1 MEIKYG
7 ANNCMRDAAKPMN
20 TILRR
25 APPLVDMTKAV
36 CGMQMPAIFKQCL
49 VTRVGRKTVNEDN
62 ACMSEMYVDPSTEAI
77 M

>member
-36 CGMQMPAIFKQCL
+36 CGMQMPANLQSIPRHEGWAKD
-49 VTRVGRKTVNEDN
+49 GE
-62 ACMSEMYVDPSTEAI
+62 
-77 M
+77 